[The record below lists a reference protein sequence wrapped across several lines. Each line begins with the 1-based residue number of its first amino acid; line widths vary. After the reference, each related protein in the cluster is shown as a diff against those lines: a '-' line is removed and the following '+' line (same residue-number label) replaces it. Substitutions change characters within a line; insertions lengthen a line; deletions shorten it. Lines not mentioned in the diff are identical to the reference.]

1 VRVSKVIFQVYL
13 ETITEGG
20 CCFPPPL
27 TGFCFRESGTASS
40 ILSSSEQRSLRTL
53 GVITKIIHYIM
64 ADSVRSMQMIIQR
77 CPVLKTKVGNVNS
90 CSALPGE
97 SF

>member
-1 VRVSKVIFQVYL
+1 
-13 ETITEGG
+13 
-20 CCFPPPL
+20 
-27 TGFCFRESGTASS
+27 
-40 ILSSSEQRSLRTL
+40 L